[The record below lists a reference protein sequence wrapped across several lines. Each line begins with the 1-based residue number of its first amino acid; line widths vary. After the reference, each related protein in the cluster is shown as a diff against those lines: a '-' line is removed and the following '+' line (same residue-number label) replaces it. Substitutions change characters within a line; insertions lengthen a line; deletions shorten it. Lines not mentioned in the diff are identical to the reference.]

1 MMNIK
6 ISHVSKIIKNN
17 PVIKD
22 ISMELQSGAVYGFKG
37 INGSGKTMLMRL
49 ISGLIRPSQG
59 EISMNGKIL
68 GKDISFPNSIG
79 VFLENPAF
87 LDAYSGFNNLKL
99 LASIKSVASDDDIR
113 NTLLRVGLDPDS
125 NKKYKKY
132 SLGMKQRLGIAAAIM
147 EKPEIVILDEPTNGL
162 DPAGIQ
168 EMRELIRDLPS
179 RFGMTVVV
187 SSHLLSEIDQMAD
200 TVGIIR
206 EGVLVFQD
214 TLAALHGRSRHHL
227 ALRTTNNAL
236 AAQVLRE
243 KGIGWTEEG
252 DYLVLPILPDE
263 QAAGLC
269 RALVEGRLGLVRLEE
284 RQKSLEDIFLEL
296 TGKAA
301 SL

>member
-99 LASIKSVASDDDIR
+99 LAAIKSVASDDDIR

-132 SLGMKQRLGIAAAIM
+132 SLGMKQWLGIAAAIM
-147 EKPEIVILDEPTNGL
+147 EKPEIVILDEPTNSL
-162 DPAGIQ
+162 DEDGVDLVKHIVRNEKERGALVIVSCHDEEILKGMSDEVFLLEQ
-168 EMRELIRDLPS
+168 GRLI
-179 RFGMTVVV
+179 G
-187 SSHLLSEIDQMAD
+187 HI
-200 TVGIIR
+200 
-206 EGVLVFQD
+206 
-214 TLAALHGRSRHHL
+214 
-227 ALRTTNNAL
+227 
-236 AAQVLRE
+236 
-243 KGIGWTEEG
+243 TEE
-252 DYLVLPILPDE
+252 D
-263 QAAGLC
+263 
-269 RALVEGRLGLVRLEE
+269 
-284 RQKSLEDIFLEL
+284 K
-296 TGKAA
+296 
-301 SL
+301 

>member
-6 ISHVSKIIKNN
+6 ISHVSKTIKNN

-49 ISGLIRPSQG
+49 ISGLIRPTQG

-87 LDAYSGFNNLKL
+87 LEAYSGFNNLKL

-147 EKPEIVILDEPTNGL
+147 EKPEIVILDEPTNSL
-162 DPAGIQ
+162 DEDGV
-168 EMRELIRDLPS
+168 DLVKHIV
-179 RFGMTVVV
+179 RNEKERGALVVV
-187 SSHLLSEIDQMAD
+187 SCHDEEILKGMSDEVFLLEQ
-200 TVGIIR
+200 
-206 EGVLVFQD
+206 
-214 TLAALHGRSRHHL
+214 GRL
-227 ALRTTNNAL
+227 
-236 AAQVLRE
+236 
-243 KGIGWTEEG
+243 IGHITEE
-252 DYLVLPILPDE
+252 D
-263 QAAGLC
+263 
-269 RALVEGRLGLVRLEE
+269 
-284 RQKSLEDIFLEL
+284 K
-296 TGKAA
+296 
-301 SL
+301 

>member
-6 ISHVSKIIKNN
+6 ISHVSKTIKNN

-49 ISGLIRPSQG
+49 ISGLIRPTQG

-87 LDAYSGFNNLKL
+87 LEAYSGFNNLKL

-147 EKPEIVILDEPTNGL
+147 EKPEIVILDEPTNSL
-162 DPAGIQ
+162 DEDGVDLVKHIVRN
-168 EMRELIRDLPS
+168 EKERDAL
-179 RFGMTVVV
+179 VVV
-187 SSHLLSEIDQMAD
+187 SCHDEEILKGMSDEVFLLEQ
-200 TVGIIR
+200 
-206 EGVLVFQD
+206 
-214 TLAALHGRSRHHL
+214 GRL
-227 ALRTTNNAL
+227 
-236 AAQVLRE
+236 
-243 KGIGWTEEG
+243 IGHITEE
-252 DYLVLPILPDE
+252 D
-263 QAAGLC
+263 
-269 RALVEGRLGLVRLEE
+269 
-284 RQKSLEDIFLEL
+284 K
-296 TGKAA
+296 
-301 SL
+301 

>member
-6 ISHVSKIIKNN
+6 ISHVSKTIKNN

-147 EKPEIVILDEPTNGL
+147 EKPEIVILDEPTNSL
-162 DPAGIQ
+162 DEDGV
-168 EMRELIRDLPS
+168 DLVKHIV
-179 RFGMTVVV
+179 RNEKERGALVVV
-187 SSHLLSEIDQMAD
+187 SCHDEEILKGMSDEVFLLEQ
-200 TVGIIR
+200 
-206 EGVLVFQD
+206 
-214 TLAALHGRSRHHL
+214 GRL
-227 ALRTTNNAL
+227 
-236 AAQVLRE
+236 
-243 KGIGWTEEG
+243 IGHITEE
-252 DYLVLPILPDE
+252 D
-263 QAAGLC
+263 
-269 RALVEGRLGLVRLEE
+269 
-284 RQKSLEDIFLEL
+284 K
-296 TGKAA
+296 
-301 SL
+301 

>member
-49 ISGLIRPSQG
+49 ISGLIRPTQG

-87 LDAYSGFNNLKL
+87 LDAYSGSNNLKL
-99 LASIKSVASDDDIR
+99 LASIKSVASDEDIR

-147 EKPEIVILDEPTNGL
+147 EKPEIVILDEPTNSL
-162 DPAGIQ
+162 DEDGV
-168 EMRELIRDLPS
+168 DLVKHIV
-179 RFGMTVVV
+179 RNEKERGALVVV
-187 SSHLLSEIDQMAD
+187 SCHDEGILKGMSDEVFLLEQ
-200 TVGIIR
+200 
-206 EGVLVFQD
+206 
-214 TLAALHGRSRHHL
+214 GRL
-227 ALRTTNNAL
+227 
-236 AAQVLRE
+236 
-243 KGIGWTEEG
+243 IGHITEE
-252 DYLVLPILPDE
+252 D
-263 QAAGLC
+263 
-269 RALVEGRLGLVRLEE
+269 
-284 RQKSLEDIFLEL
+284 K
-296 TGKAA
+296 
-301 SL
+301 

>member
-6 ISHVSKIIKNN
+6 ISHVSKTIKNN

-49 ISGLIRPSQG
+49 ISGLIRPTHG

-99 LASIKSVASDDDIR
+99 LASIKSVASDEAIR

-147 EKPEIVILDEPTNGL
+147 EKPEIVILDEPTNSL
-162 DPAGIQ
+162 DEDGVDLVKHIVRNEKERGALVIVSCHDEGILKGMSDEVFLLEQ
-168 EMRELIRDLPS
+168 GRLI
-179 RFGMTVVV
+179 G
-187 SSHLLSEIDQMAD
+187 HI
-200 TVGIIR
+200 
-206 EGVLVFQD
+206 
-214 TLAALHGRSRHHL
+214 
-227 ALRTTNNAL
+227 
-236 AAQVLRE
+236 
-243 KGIGWTEEG
+243 TEE
-252 DYLVLPILPDE
+252 D
-263 QAAGLC
+263 
-269 RALVEGRLGLVRLEE
+269 
-284 RQKSLEDIFLEL
+284 K
-296 TGKAA
+296 
-301 SL
+301 

>member
-6 ISHVSKIIKNN
+6 ISHVSKTIKNN

-147 EKPEIVILDEPTNGL
+147 EKPEIVILDEPTNSL
-162 DPAGIQ
+162 DEDGVDLVKHIVRNEKERGALVVISCHDEEILKGMSDEVFLLEQ
-168 EMRELIRDLPS
+168 GRLI
-179 RFGMTVVV
+179 G
-187 SSHLLSEIDQMAD
+187 HI
-200 TVGIIR
+200 
-206 EGVLVFQD
+206 
-214 TLAALHGRSRHHL
+214 
-227 ALRTTNNAL
+227 
-236 AAQVLRE
+236 
-243 KGIGWTEEG
+243 TEE
-252 DYLVLPILPDE
+252 D
-263 QAAGLC
+263 
-269 RALVEGRLGLVRLEE
+269 
-284 RQKSLEDIFLEL
+284 K
-296 TGKAA
+296 
-301 SL
+301 

>member
-6 ISHVSKIIKNN
+6 ISHVSKTIKNN

-22 ISMELQSGAVYGFKG
+22 VSMELQSGAVYGFKG

-147 EKPEIVILDEPTNGL
+147 EKPEIVILDEPTNSL
-162 DPAGIQ
+162 DEDGV
-168 EMRELIRDLPS
+168 DLVKHIV
-179 RFGMTVVV
+179 RNEKERGALVVV
-187 SSHLLSEIDQMAD
+187 SCHDEEILKGMSDEVFLLEQ
-200 TVGIIR
+200 
-206 EGVLVFQD
+206 
-214 TLAALHGRSRHHL
+214 GRL
-227 ALRTTNNAL
+227 
-236 AAQVLRE
+236 
-243 KGIGWTEEG
+243 IGHITEE
-252 DYLVLPILPDE
+252 D
-263 QAAGLC
+263 
-269 RALVEGRLGLVRLEE
+269 
-284 RQKSLEDIFLEL
+284 K
-296 TGKAA
+296 
-301 SL
+301 

>member
-6 ISHVSKIIKNN
+6 ISHVSKTIKNN

-147 EKPEIVILDEPTNGL
+147 EKPEIVILDEPTNSL
-162 DPAGIQ
+162 DENGVDLVKHIVRNEKERGALVIVSCHDEEILKGMSDEVFLLEQ
-168 EMRELIRDLPS
+168 GRLI
-179 RFGMTVVV
+179 G
-187 SSHLLSEIDQMAD
+187 HI
-200 TVGIIR
+200 
-206 EGVLVFQD
+206 
-214 TLAALHGRSRHHL
+214 
-227 ALRTTNNAL
+227 
-236 AAQVLRE
+236 
-243 KGIGWTEEG
+243 TEE
-252 DYLVLPILPDE
+252 D
-263 QAAGLC
+263 
-269 RALVEGRLGLVRLEE
+269 
-284 RQKSLEDIFLEL
+284 K
-296 TGKAA
+296 
-301 SL
+301 

>member
-6 ISHVSKIIKNN
+6 ISHVSKTIKNN

-49 ISGLIRPSQG
+49 ISGLIRPTQG

-147 EKPEIVILDEPTNGL
+147 EKPEIVILDEPTNSL
-162 DPAGIQ
+162 DEDGVDLVKHIVRNEKERGALVIVSCHDEGILKGMSDEVFLLEQ
-168 EMRELIRDLPS
+168 GRLI
-179 RFGMTVVV
+179 G
-187 SSHLLSEIDQMAD
+187 HI
-200 TVGIIR
+200 
-206 EGVLVFQD
+206 
-214 TLAALHGRSRHHL
+214 
-227 ALRTTNNAL
+227 
-236 AAQVLRE
+236 
-243 KGIGWTEEG
+243 TEE
-252 DYLVLPILPDE
+252 D
-263 QAAGLC
+263 
-269 RALVEGRLGLVRLEE
+269 
-284 RQKSLEDIFLEL
+284 K
-296 TGKAA
+296 
-301 SL
+301 

>member
-6 ISHVSKIIKNN
+6 ISHVSKTIKNN

-99 LASIKSVASDDDIR
+99 LASIKSVASDEDIR
-113 NTLLRVGLDPDS
+113 NTLLRVGLDPNS

-147 EKPEIVILDEPTNGL
+147 EKPEIVILDEPTNSL
-162 DPAGIQ
+162 DEDGV
-168 EMRELIRDLPS
+168 DLVKHIV
-179 RFGMTVVV
+179 RNEKERGALVVV
-187 SSHLLSEIDQMAD
+187 SCHDEEILKGMSDEVFLLEQ
-200 TVGIIR
+200 
-206 EGVLVFQD
+206 
-214 TLAALHGRSRHHL
+214 GRL
-227 ALRTTNNAL
+227 
-236 AAQVLRE
+236 
-243 KGIGWTEEG
+243 IGHITEE
-252 DYLVLPILPDE
+252 D
-263 QAAGLC
+263 
-269 RALVEGRLGLVRLEE
+269 
-284 RQKSLEDIFLEL
+284 K
-296 TGKAA
+296 
-301 SL
+301 

>member
-6 ISHVSKIIKNN
+6 ISHVSKTIKNN

-113 NTLLRVGLDPDS
+113 NTLLRIGLDPDS

-147 EKPEIVILDEPTNGL
+147 EKPEIVILDEPTNSL
-162 DPAGIQ
+162 DEDGVDLVKHIVRNEKERGALVIVSCHDEEILKGMSDEVFLLEQ
-168 EMRELIRDLPS
+168 GRLI
-179 RFGMTVVV
+179 G
-187 SSHLLSEIDQMAD
+187 HI
-200 TVGIIR
+200 
-206 EGVLVFQD
+206 
-214 TLAALHGRSRHHL
+214 
-227 ALRTTNNAL
+227 
-236 AAQVLRE
+236 
-243 KGIGWTEEG
+243 TEE
-252 DYLVLPILPDE
+252 D
-263 QAAGLC
+263 
-269 RALVEGRLGLVRLEE
+269 
-284 RQKSLEDIFLEL
+284 K
-296 TGKAA
+296 
-301 SL
+301 

>member
-6 ISHVSKIIKNN
+6 ISHVSKTIKNN

-22 ISMELQSGAVYGFKG
+22 VSMELQSGAVYGFKG

-99 LASIKSVASDDDIR
+99 LASIKSVASDDGIR

-147 EKPEIVILDEPTNGL
+147 ENPEIVILDEPTNSL
-162 DPAGIQ
+162 DEDGV
-168 EMRELIRDLPS
+168 DLVKHIV
-179 RFGMTVVV
+179 RNEKERGALVVV
-187 SSHLLSEIDQMAD
+187 SCHDEEILKGMSDEVFLLEQ
-200 TVGIIR
+200 
-206 EGVLVFQD
+206 
-214 TLAALHGRSRHHL
+214 GRL
-227 ALRTTNNAL
+227 
-236 AAQVLRE
+236 
-243 KGIGWTEEG
+243 IGHITEE
-252 DYLVLPILPDE
+252 D
-263 QAAGLC
+263 
-269 RALVEGRLGLVRLEE
+269 
-284 RQKSLEDIFLEL
+284 K
-296 TGKAA
+296 
-301 SL
+301 

>member
-99 LASIKSVASDDDIR
+99 LASIKSVASDEDIR

-147 EKPEIVILDEPTNGL
+147 EKPEIVILDEPTNSL
-162 DPAGIQ
+162 DEDGV
-168 EMRELIRDLPS
+168 DLVKHIV
-179 RFGMTVVV
+179 RNEKERGALVVV
-187 SSHLLSEIDQMAD
+187 SCHDEEILKGMSDEVFLLEQ
-200 TVGIIR
+200 
-206 EGVLVFQD
+206 
-214 TLAALHGRSRHHL
+214 GRL
-227 ALRTTNNAL
+227 
-236 AAQVLRE
+236 
-243 KGIGWTEEG
+243 IGHITEE
-252 DYLVLPILPDE
+252 D
-263 QAAGLC
+263 
-269 RALVEGRLGLVRLEE
+269 
-284 RQKSLEDIFLEL
+284 K
-296 TGKAA
+296 
-301 SL
+301 

>member
-6 ISHVSKIIKNN
+6 ISHVSKTIKNN

-49 ISGLIRPSQG
+49 ISGLIRPTQG

-68 GKDISFPNSIG
+68 GKDISFPNNIG

-147 EKPEIVILDEPTNGL
+147 EKPEIVILDEPTNSL
-162 DPAGIQ
+162 DEDGV
-168 EMRELIRDLPS
+168 DLVKHIV
-179 RFGMTVVV
+179 RNEKERGALVVV
-187 SSHLLSEIDQMAD
+187 SCHDEEILKGMSDEVFLLEQ
-200 TVGIIR
+200 
-206 EGVLVFQD
+206 
-214 TLAALHGRSRHHL
+214 GRL
-227 ALRTTNNAL
+227 
-236 AAQVLRE
+236 
-243 KGIGWTEEG
+243 IGHITEE
-252 DYLVLPILPDE
+252 D
-263 QAAGLC
+263 
-269 RALVEGRLGLVRLEE
+269 
-284 RQKSLEDIFLEL
+284 K
-296 TGKAA
+296 
-301 SL
+301 

>member
-6 ISHVSKIIKNN
+6 ISHVSQIIKNN

-147 EKPEIVILDEPTNGL
+147 EKPEIVILDEPTNSL
-162 DPAGIQ
+162 DEDGVDLVKHIVRNEKERGALVIVSCHDEEILKGMSDEVFLLEQ
-168 EMRELIRDLPS
+168 GRLI
-179 RFGMTVVV
+179 G
-187 SSHLLSEIDQMAD
+187 HI
-200 TVGIIR
+200 
-206 EGVLVFQD
+206 
-214 TLAALHGRSRHHL
+214 
-227 ALRTTNNAL
+227 
-236 AAQVLRE
+236 
-243 KGIGWTEEG
+243 TEE
-252 DYLVLPILPDE
+252 D
-263 QAAGLC
+263 
-269 RALVEGRLGLVRLEE
+269 
-284 RQKSLEDIFLEL
+284 K
-296 TGKAA
+296 
-301 SL
+301 

>member
-49 ISGLIRPSQG
+49 ISGLIRPTQG

-147 EKPEIVILDEPTNGL
+147 EKPEIVILDEPTNSL
-162 DPAGIQ
+162 DEDGV
-168 EMRELIRDLPS
+168 DLVKHIV
-179 RFGMTVVV
+179 RNEKERGALVVV
-187 SSHLLSEIDQMAD
+187 SCHDEEILKGMSDEVFLLEQ
-200 TVGIIR
+200 
-206 EGVLVFQD
+206 
-214 TLAALHGRSRHHL
+214 GRL
-227 ALRTTNNAL
+227 
-236 AAQVLRE
+236 
-243 KGIGWTEEG
+243 IGHITEE
-252 DYLVLPILPDE
+252 D
-263 QAAGLC
+263 
-269 RALVEGRLGLVRLEE
+269 
-284 RQKSLEDIFLEL
+284 K
-296 TGKAA
+296 
-301 SL
+301 

>member
-6 ISHVSKIIKNN
+6 ISHVSKTIKNN

-22 ISMELQSGAVYGFKG
+22 ISMELQSGTVYGFKG

-99 LASIKSVASDDDIR
+99 LASIKSVASDEDIR

-147 EKPEIVILDEPTNGL
+147 EKPEIVILDEPTNSL
-162 DPAGIQ
+162 DEDGVNLVKHIVRNEKERGA
-168 EMRELIRDLPS
+168 LA
-179 RFGMTVVV
+179 VV
-187 SSHLLSEIDQMAD
+187 SCHDEEILKGMSDEVFLLEQ
-200 TVGIIR
+200 
-206 EGVLVFQD
+206 
-214 TLAALHGRSRHHL
+214 GRL
-227 ALRTTNNAL
+227 
-236 AAQVLRE
+236 
-243 KGIGWTEEG
+243 IGHITEE
-252 DYLVLPILPDE
+252 D
-263 QAAGLC
+263 
-269 RALVEGRLGLVRLEE
+269 
-284 RQKSLEDIFLEL
+284 K
-296 TGKAA
+296 
-301 SL
+301 

>member
-147 EKPEIVILDEPTNGL
+147 EKPEIVILDEPTNSL
-162 DPAGIQ
+162 DEDGV
-168 EMRELIRDLPS
+168 DLVKHIVRNEKERGALVIVS
-179 RFGMTVVV
+179 CHDEEILKGMSDEVF
-187 SSHLLSEIDQMAD
+187 LLEQ
-200 TVGIIR
+200 
-206 EGVLVFQD
+206 
-214 TLAALHGRSRHHL
+214 GRP
-227 ALRTTNNAL
+227 
-236 AAQVLRE
+236 
-243 KGIGWTEEG
+243 IGHITEE
-252 DYLVLPILPDE
+252 D
-263 QAAGLC
+263 
-269 RALVEGRLGLVRLEE
+269 
-284 RQKSLEDIFLEL
+284 K
-296 TGKAA
+296 
-301 SL
+301 

>member
-6 ISHVSKIIKNN
+6 ISHVSKTIKNN

-49 ISGLIRPSQG
+49 ISGLIRPTQG

-79 VFLENPAF
+79 VFLETPAF

-99 LASIKSVASDDDIR
+99 LASIKSVASDEDIR

-147 EKPEIVILDEPTNGL
+147 EKPEIVILDEPTNSL
-162 DPAGIQ
+162 DEDGVDLVKHIVRNEKERGALVIVSCHDEGILKGMSDEVFLLEQ
-168 EMRELIRDLPS
+168 GRLI
-179 RFGMTVVV
+179 G
-187 SSHLLSEIDQMAD
+187 HI
-200 TVGIIR
+200 
-206 EGVLVFQD
+206 
-214 TLAALHGRSRHHL
+214 
-227 ALRTTNNAL
+227 
-236 AAQVLRE
+236 
-243 KGIGWTEEG
+243 TEE
-252 DYLVLPILPDE
+252 D
-263 QAAGLC
+263 
-269 RALVEGRLGLVRLEE
+269 R
-284 RQKSLEDIFLEL
+284 
-296 TGKAA
+296 
-301 SL
+301 

>member
-99 LASIKSVASDDDIR
+99 LASDDDIR

-147 EKPEIVILDEPTNGL
+147 EKPEIVILDEPTNSL
-162 DPAGIQ
+162 DEDGVDLVKHIVRNEKERGALVIVSCHDEEILKGMSDEVFLLEQ
-168 EMRELIRDLPS
+168 GRLI
-179 RFGMTVVV
+179 G
-187 SSHLLSEIDQMAD
+187 HI
-200 TVGIIR
+200 
-206 EGVLVFQD
+206 
-214 TLAALHGRSRHHL
+214 
-227 ALRTTNNAL
+227 
-236 AAQVLRE
+236 
-243 KGIGWTEEG
+243 TEE
-252 DYLVLPILPDE
+252 D
-263 QAAGLC
+263 
-269 RALVEGRLGLVRLEE
+269 
-284 RQKSLEDIFLEL
+284 K
-296 TGKAA
+296 
-301 SL
+301 

>member
-6 ISHVSKIIKNN
+6 ISHVSKTIKNN

-49 ISGLIRPSQG
+49 ISGLIRPTQG

-99 LASIKSVASDDDIR
+99 LASIKSVASDEDIR

-147 EKPEIVILDEPTNGL
+147 EKPEIVILDEPTNSL
-162 DPAGIQ
+162 DEDGV
-168 EMRELIRDLPS
+168 DLVKHIV
-179 RFGMTVVV
+179 RNEKERGALVVV
-187 SSHLLSEIDQMAD
+187 SCHDEEILKGMSDEVFLLEQ
-200 TVGIIR
+200 
-206 EGVLVFQD
+206 
-214 TLAALHGRSRHHL
+214 GRL
-227 ALRTTNNAL
+227 
-236 AAQVLRE
+236 
-243 KGIGWTEEG
+243 IGHITEE
-252 DYLVLPILPDE
+252 D
-263 QAAGLC
+263 
-269 RALVEGRLGLVRLEE
+269 
-284 RQKSLEDIFLEL
+284 K
-296 TGKAA
+296 
-301 SL
+301 

>member
-68 GKDISFPNSIG
+68 GKDISFLNSIG

-147 EKPEIVILDEPTNGL
+147 EKPEIVILDEPTNSL
-162 DPAGIQ
+162 DEDGVDLVKHIVRNEKERGALVIVSCHDEEILKGMSDEVFLLEQ
-168 EMRELIRDLPS
+168 GRLI
-179 RFGMTVVV
+179 G
-187 SSHLLSEIDQMAD
+187 HI
-200 TVGIIR
+200 
-206 EGVLVFQD
+206 
-214 TLAALHGRSRHHL
+214 
-227 ALRTTNNAL
+227 
-236 AAQVLRE
+236 
-243 KGIGWTEEG
+243 TEE
-252 DYLVLPILPDE
+252 D
-263 QAAGLC
+263 
-269 RALVEGRLGLVRLEE
+269 
-284 RQKSLEDIFLEL
+284 K
-296 TGKAA
+296 
-301 SL
+301 

>member
-6 ISHVSKIIKNN
+6 ISHVSKTIKNN

-147 EKPEIVILDEPTNGL
+147 EKPEIVILDEPTNSL
-162 DPAGIQ
+162 DEDGV
-168 EMRELIRDLPS
+168 DLVKHIV
-179 RFGMTVVV
+179 RNEKERNALVVV
-187 SSHLLSEIDQMAD
+187 SCHDEGILKGMSDEVFLLEQ
-200 TVGIIR
+200 
-206 EGVLVFQD
+206 
-214 TLAALHGRSRHHL
+214 GRL
-227 ALRTTNNAL
+227 
-236 AAQVLRE
+236 
-243 KGIGWTEEG
+243 IGHITEE
-252 DYLVLPILPDE
+252 D
-263 QAAGLC
+263 
-269 RALVEGRLGLVRLEE
+269 
-284 RQKSLEDIFLEL
+284 K
-296 TGKAA
+296 
-301 SL
+301 

>member
-6 ISHVSKIIKNN
+6 ISHVSKTIKNN
-17 PVIKD
+17 PLIKD

-99 LASIKSVASDDDIR
+99 LASIKSVASDEDIR

-147 EKPEIVILDEPTNGL
+147 EKPEIVILDEPTNSL
-162 DPAGIQ
+162 DEDGV
-168 EMRELIRDLPS
+168 DLVKHIV
-179 RFGMTVVV
+179 RNEKERGALVVV
-187 SSHLLSEIDQMAD
+187 SCHDEEILKGMSDEVFLLEQ
-200 TVGIIR
+200 
-206 EGVLVFQD
+206 
-214 TLAALHGRSRHHL
+214 GRL
-227 ALRTTNNAL
+227 
-236 AAQVLRE
+236 
-243 KGIGWTEEG
+243 IGHITEE
-252 DYLVLPILPDE
+252 D
-263 QAAGLC
+263 
-269 RALVEGRLGLVRLEE
+269 
-284 RQKSLEDIFLEL
+284 K
-296 TGKAA
+296 
-301 SL
+301 

>member
-6 ISHVSKIIKNN
+6 ISHVSKTIKNN

-147 EKPEIVILDEPTNGL
+147 ENPEIVILDEPTNSL
-162 DPAGIQ
+162 DEDGVDLVKHIVRNEKERGALVIVSCHDEEILKGMSDEVFLLEQ
-168 EMRELIRDLPS
+168 GRLI
-179 RFGMTVVV
+179 G
-187 SSHLLSEIDQMAD
+187 HI
-200 TVGIIR
+200 
-206 EGVLVFQD
+206 
-214 TLAALHGRSRHHL
+214 
-227 ALRTTNNAL
+227 
-236 AAQVLRE
+236 
-243 KGIGWTEEG
+243 TEE
-252 DYLVLPILPDE
+252 D
-263 QAAGLC
+263 
-269 RALVEGRLGLVRLEE
+269 
-284 RQKSLEDIFLEL
+284 K
-296 TGKAA
+296 
-301 SL
+301 

>member
-6 ISHVSKIIKNN
+6 ISHVSKTIKNN

-68 GKDISFPNSIG
+68 GKDISFPTSIG

-147 EKPEIVILDEPTNGL
+147 EKPEIVILDEPTNSL
-162 DPAGIQ
+162 DEDGV
-168 EMRELIRDLPS
+168 DLVKHIV
-179 RFGMTVVV
+179 RNEKERGALVVV
-187 SSHLLSEIDQMAD
+187 SCHDEEILKGMSDELFLLEQ
-200 TVGIIR
+200 
-206 EGVLVFQD
+206 
-214 TLAALHGRSRHHL
+214 GRL
-227 ALRTTNNAL
+227 
-236 AAQVLRE
+236 
-243 KGIGWTEEG
+243 IGHITEE
-252 DYLVLPILPDE
+252 D
-263 QAAGLC
+263 
-269 RALVEGRLGLVRLEE
+269 
-284 RQKSLEDIFLEL
+284 K
-296 TGKAA
+296 
-301 SL
+301 

>member
-6 ISHVSKIIKNN
+6 ISHVSKTIKNN

-49 ISGLIRPSQG
+49 ISGLIRPTHG

-68 GKDISFPNSIG
+68 WKDISFPNSIG

-99 LASIKSVASDDDIR
+99 LASIKSVASDEDIR

-147 EKPEIVILDEPTNGL
+147 EKPEIVILDEPTNSL
-162 DPAGIQ
+162 DEDGV
-168 EMRELIRDLPS
+168 DLVKHIV
-179 RFGMTVVV
+179 RNEKERGALVVV
-187 SSHLLSEIDQMAD
+187 SCHDEGILKGMSDEVFLLEQ
-200 TVGIIR
+200 
-206 EGVLVFQD
+206 
-214 TLAALHGRSRHHL
+214 GRL
-227 ALRTTNNAL
+227 
-236 AAQVLRE
+236 
-243 KGIGWTEEG
+243 IGHITEE
-252 DYLVLPILPDE
+252 D
-263 QAAGLC
+263 
-269 RALVEGRLGLVRLEE
+269 
-284 RQKSLEDIFLEL
+284 K
-296 TGKAA
+296 
-301 SL
+301 

>member
-6 ISHVSKIIKNN
+6 ISHVSKTIKNN

-49 ISGLIRPSQG
+49 LSGRIRPSQG

-147 EKPEIVILDEPTNGL
+147 EKPEIVILDEPTNSL
-162 DPAGIQ
+162 DEDGVDLVKHIVRNEKERGALVIVSCHDEEILKGMSDEVFLLEQ
-168 EMRELIRDLPS
+168 GRLI
-179 RFGMTVVV
+179 G
-187 SSHLLSEIDQMAD
+187 HI
-200 TVGIIR
+200 
-206 EGVLVFQD
+206 
-214 TLAALHGRSRHHL
+214 
-227 ALRTTNNAL
+227 
-236 AAQVLRE
+236 
-243 KGIGWTEEG
+243 TEE
-252 DYLVLPILPDE
+252 D
-263 QAAGLC
+263 
-269 RALVEGRLGLVRLEE
+269 
-284 RQKSLEDIFLEL
+284 K
-296 TGKAA
+296 
-301 SL
+301 

>member
-6 ISHVSKIIKNN
+6 ISHVSKTIKNN

-79 VFLENPAF
+79 VFLENPEF

-147 EKPEIVILDEPTNGL
+147 EKPEIVILDEPTNSL
-162 DPAGIQ
+162 DEDGV
-168 EMRELIRDLPS
+168 DLVKHIV
-179 RFGMTVVV
+179 RNEKERGALVVV
-187 SSHLLSEIDQMAD
+187 SCHDEEILKGMSDEVFLLEQ
-200 TVGIIR
+200 
-206 EGVLVFQD
+206 
-214 TLAALHGRSRHHL
+214 GRL
-227 ALRTTNNAL
+227 
-236 AAQVLRE
+236 
-243 KGIGWTEEG
+243 IGHITEE
-252 DYLVLPILPDE
+252 D
-263 QAAGLC
+263 
-269 RALVEGRLGLVRLEE
+269 
-284 RQKSLEDIFLEL
+284 K
-296 TGKAA
+296 
-301 SL
+301 

>member
-6 ISHVSKIIKNN
+6 ISHVSKTIKNN

-147 EKPEIVILDEPTNGL
+147 EKPEIVILDEPTNSL
-162 DPAGIQ
+162 DEDGV
-168 EMRELIRDLPS
+168 DLVKHIV
-179 RFGMTVVV
+179 RN
-187 SSHLLSEIDQMAD
+187 EKE
-200 TVGIIR
+200 R
-206 EGVLVFQD
+206 
-214 TLAALHGRSRHHL
+214 
-227 ALRTTNNAL
+227 NAL
-236 AAQVLRE
+236 VIVSCHDEEIL
-243 KGIGWTEEG
+243 KGMSDEVFLLEQGRLIGHITEE
-252 DYLVLPILPDE
+252 D
-263 QAAGLC
+263 
-269 RALVEGRLGLVRLEE
+269 
-284 RQKSLEDIFLEL
+284 K
-296 TGKAA
+296 
-301 SL
+301 

>member
-147 EKPEIVILDEPTNGL
+147 EKPEIVILDEPTNSL
-162 DPAGIQ
+162 DEDGVDLVKHIVRNEKERGALVIVSCHDEEILKGMSDEVFLLEQ
-168 EMRELIRDLPS
+168 GRLI
-179 RFGMTVVV
+179 G
-187 SSHLLSEIDQMAD
+187 HI
-200 TVGIIR
+200 
-206 EGVLVFQD
+206 
-214 TLAALHGRSRHHL
+214 
-227 ALRTTNNAL
+227 
-236 AAQVLRE
+236 
-243 KGIGWTEEG
+243 TEE
-252 DYLVLPILPDE
+252 DKWK
-263 QAAGLC
+263 
-269 RALVEGRLGLVRLEE
+269 R
-284 RQKSLEDIFLEL
+284 K
-296 TGKAA
+296 
-301 SL
+301 